1 MPADGPDADPMS
13 VAREIALN
21 RLTMRDHSRQELDDK
36 LADKDVPEEVRTQ
49 LLDRFEELGLV
60 NDAHF
65 AQQWTRA
72 RRSSRKL
79 SGYAVRREL
88 QAKGVDRELIDE
100 ALEPIDHGSEVALA
114 TDLARKKWR
123 QVHQLPREVAYR
135 RMAGTLARKGYSPA
149 VVSEVL
155 RDVMQADPDDVDA
168 WD

>member
-1 MPADGPDADPMS
+1 MQADGPDADPMS

-36 LADKDVPEEVRTQ
+36 LAGKDVPEEVRTQ

>member
-1 MPADGPDADPMS
+1 MQADGPDADPMS

-168 WD
+168 WN

>member
-1 MPADGPDADPMS
+1 MQADGPDADPMS

-155 RDVMQADPDDVDA
+155 RDVIQADPDDVDA

>member
-1 MPADGPDADPMS
+1 MQADGPDADPMS